1 MCASLASEFILS
13 VASTR
18 AMKKPGYLPIVAF
31 LLATIGGILIPV
43 ISSLA
48 AIVLG
53 SIAKRAASPSDPQ
66 AYSFAS
72 LSILF
77 GWGGLA
83 CWVLLL
89 AALFLGTRH

>member
-1 MCASLASEFILS
+1 
-13 VASTR
+13 
-18 AMKKPGYLPIVAF
+18 MKRRGYLPVVAF
-31 LLATIGGILIPV
+31 LLATIGGVLIPV

-53 SIAKRAASPSDPQ
+53 SMAKRTASPSDPQ

-83 CWVLLL
+83 CWLLLL
-89 AALFLGTRH
+89 ATLFFGNLH

>member
-1 MCASLASEFILS
+1 
-13 VASTR
+13 
-18 AMKKPGYLPIVAF
+18 MKKPDYLPVVAF
-31 LLATIGGILIPV
+31 LLATIGGVLIPV
-43 ISSLA
+43 ISSSA

-83 CWVLLL
+83 CWVLVL
-89 AALFLGTRH
+89 ATTFFSNLH

>member
-1 MCASLASEFILS
+1 
-13 VASTR
+13 
-18 AMKKPGYLPIVAF
+18 MKRRGYLPVVAF

-53 SIAKRAASPSDPQ
+53 SMAKRNASPSDPQ
-66 AYSFAS
+66 SYSFAS

-83 CWVLLL
+83 CWLLL
-89 AALFLGTRH
+89 LTALFVATLH